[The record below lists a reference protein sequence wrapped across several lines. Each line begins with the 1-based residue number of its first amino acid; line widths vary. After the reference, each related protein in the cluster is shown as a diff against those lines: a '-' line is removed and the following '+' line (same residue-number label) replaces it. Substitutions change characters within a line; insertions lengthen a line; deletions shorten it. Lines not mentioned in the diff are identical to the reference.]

1 MKPAEIIK
9 EALNTCG
16 WSQDEFAKRLGYKG
30 QSSVSSRL
38 STPSMRIDTFIA
50 FLDEMGYELV
60 VKSKSPN
67 KNTNEWKVT
76 K

>member
-1 MKPAEIIK
+1 MKPADIVK

-38 STPSMRIDTFIA
+38 STPSMRIDTFMA